1 MVILTAHSTAGG
13 GVDNGGESLILT
25 LQLGHGG
32 HHGLEVVTEGH
43 GEATD
48 DQAGVVQKQPPSLSD
63 NLRERP
69 ETKSGHGVT
78 DSNHGNQVAS
88 LGISQAELLSVVL
101 NIIIGS
107 MFHSWKLI
115 NNLLGRKST
124 VWGSQGW

>member
-1 MVILTAHSTAGG
+1 M
-13 GVDNGGESLILT
+13 T
-25 LQLGHGG
+25 LEAGHGG
-32 HHGLEVVTEGH
+32 HDGLEVVAEGH

-63 NLRERP
+63 NLRKRS
-69 ETKSGHGVT
+69 ETKSGHGIA

-101 NIIIGS
+101 NIIGS
-107 MFHSWKLI
+107 MFHAWKLI
-115 NNLLGRKST
+115 NNLLGRKSK